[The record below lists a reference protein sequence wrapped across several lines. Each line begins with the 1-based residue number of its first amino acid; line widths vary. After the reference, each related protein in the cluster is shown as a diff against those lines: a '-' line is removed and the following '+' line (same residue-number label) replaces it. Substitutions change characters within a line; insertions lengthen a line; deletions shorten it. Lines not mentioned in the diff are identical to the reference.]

1 MSLEQ
6 WVAIIGTV
14 AALCTTLAF
23 VPQILKTWRTGGRD
37 LSYGMLLAYLAG
49 ILLWLVYGILISRM
63 AVIAANVAATLL
75 VSLNLVLKRRAESRR
90 PRGGAAGEAPSR
102 RDRHGRDH
110 RRQPREADR
119 RVQRD
124 LRRPPVSRRPR
135 GPASPQVV
143 PAERADHAKEL
154 FHDPAFFEDLALI
167 DGSREVIRDLAQ
179 RHEVFIASAAMEV
192 PTSFAAKYAWLR
204 EHFPFIPTSHLVFC
218 GDKSVLDVDVLIDDT
233 PRHFE
238 RFRGT
243 PILFSAPHN
252 RQEQRYRRVS
262 SWARC
267 AACSSRSPF
276 RRAPGRCYRDAHM
289 SRVIFLC
296 PRHRD
301 RLPFR
306 GWSRLPDLCRRR
318 GLSRGSCADPRSC
331 GRPRGREWRFR
342 PPTRAA

>member
-37 LSYGMLLAYLAG
+37 LSYGMLLAYLVG
-49 ILLWLVYGILISRM
+49 ILLWLVYGILIWRM

-75 VSLNLVLKRRAESRR
+75 VSLNLALKRRAEGRT
-90 PRGGAAGEAPSR
+90 PPAAGRPSR
-102 RDRHGRDH
+102 RLRVAIDMDETIADSLGK
-110 RRQPREADR
+110 QIGAYNEAFGVR
-119 RVQRD
+119 MSPAD
-124 LRRPPVSRRPR
+124 LE
-135 GPASPQVV
+135 GQHLHEVV
-143 PAERADHAKEL
+143 PPERADHAKEL

-167 DGSREVIRDLAQ
+167 DGSLEVIRDLAQ

-262 SWARC
+262 SWAEVR
-267 AACSSRSPF
+267 RMLLEEPF
-276 RRAPGRCYRDAHM
+276 STGAGPVV
-289 SRVIFLC
+289 S
-296 PRHRD
+296 
-301 RLPFR
+301 
-306 GWSRLPDLCRRR
+306 
-318 GLSRGSCADPRSC
+318 
-331 GRPRGREWRFR
+331 
-342 PPTRAA
+342 

>member
-6 WVAIIGTV
+6 WVAIIGTI

-63 AVIAANVAATLL
+63 AVIAANVAAIVL
-75 VSLNLVLKRRAESRR
+75 VSLNLVLKRRAEGRSLPSAEKAARR
-90 PRGGAAGEAPSR
+90 LRVAIDMDETIADSLGKQLGAYNESFGA
-102 RDRHGRDH
+102 
-110 RRQPREADR
+110 
-119 RVQRD
+119 RVTPED
-124 LRRPPVSRRPR
+124 LD
-135 GPASPQVV
+135 GQHLHDLV
-143 PAERADHAKEL
+143 PADHADHAREI
-154 FHDPAFFEDLALI
+154 FHEPAFFEDLDLI
-167 DGSREVIRDLAQ
+167 DGSREVIRELAA

-192 PTSFAAKYAWLR
+192 PTSFAAKYRWLR

-252 RQEQRYRRVS
+252 LREQRYRRVS
-262 SWARC
+262 SWEEVRQLLLE
-267 AACSSRSPF
+267 
-276 RRAPGRCYRDAHM
+276 APSFHLE
-289 SRVIFLC
+289 RVV
-296 PRHRD
+296 
-301 RLPFR
+301 
-306 GWSRLPDLCRRR
+306 S
-318 GLSRGSCADPRSC
+318 
-331 GRPRGREWRFR
+331 
-342 PPTRAA
+342 

>member
-63 AVIAANVAATLL
+63 AVIAANVAAILL
-75 VSLNLVLKRRAESRR
+75 VSLNLVLKRRAEGRALS
-90 PRGGAAGEAPSR
+90 PAGRPSR
-102 RDRHGRDH
+102 RLRVAIDMDETIADSLGK
-110 RRQPREADR
+110 QIGVYNEAFGARLTPD
-119 RVQRD
+119 D
-124 LRRPPVSRRPR
+124 LD
-135 GPASPQVV
+135 GQHLHELV
-143 PAERADHAKEL
+143 PAAHADHAREL
-154 FHDPAFFEDLALI
+154 FDQPDFFLDLDLI
-167 DGSREVIRDLAQ
+167 GGSREVIRDLAS

-192 PTSFAAKYAWLR
+192 PTSFAAKYRWLR
-204 EHFPFIPTSHLVFC
+204 EKLPFIPTSHLVFC

-252 RQEQRYRRVS
+252 LREQRYRRVS
-262 SWARC
+262 SWEEVRHLLLE
-267 AACSSRSPF
+267 
-276 RRAPGRCYRDAHM
+276 AP
-289 SRVIFLC
+289 SL
-296 PRHRD
+296 
-301 RLPFR
+301 
-306 GWSRLPDLCRRR
+306 DLERMV
-318 GLSRGSCADPRSC
+318 
-331 GRPRGREWRFR
+331 W
-342 PPTRAA
+342 

>member
-49 ILLWLVYGILISRM
+49 ILLWLVYGILIWRM
-63 AVIAANVAATLL
+63 AVIAANVAATVL
-75 VSLNLVLKRRAESRR
+75 VSLNLGLKRWAEGRTPPAPDR
-90 PRGGAAGEAPSR
+90 PSR
-102 RDRHGRDH
+102 RLRVAIDMDETIADSLGK
-110 RRQPREADR
+110 QIGAYNEAFG
-119 RVQRD
+119 VQMSPAD
-124 LRRPPVSRRPR
+124 LE
-135 GPASPQVV
+135 GQHLHEVV
-143 PAERADHAKEL
+143 PPERADHAKEL

-252 RQEQRYRRVS
+252 RQEQRYKRVS
-262 SWARC
+262 SWAEV
-267 AACSSRSPF
+267 
-276 RRAPGRCYRDAHM
+276 RRM
-289 SRVIFLC
+289 L
-296 PRHRD
+296 
-301 RLPFR
+301 L
-306 GWSRLPDLCRRR
+306 
-318 GLSRGSCADPRSC
+318 
-331 GRPRGREWRFR
+331 EE
-342 PPTRAA
+342 PT

>member
-1 MSLEQ
+1 MSLEH

-63 AVIAANVAATLL
+63 AVVAANVAATLL
-75 VSLNLVLKRRAESRR
+75 VSLNLVLKRRAEGRGRAAVAGTPARR
-90 PRGGAAGEAPSR
+90 LRIAIDMDETIADSLGKQLGAYNKAFGA
-102 RDRHGRDH
+102 
-110 RRQPREADR
+110 
-119 RVQRD
+119 RVTPDD
-124 LRRPPVSRRPR
+124 LD
-135 GPASPQVV
+135 GQHLHDLV
-143 PAERADHAKEL
+143 PADRADHARDL
-154 FHDPAFFEDLALI
+154 FHDPAFFLDLELI

-204 EHFPFIPTSHLVFC
+204 EHFAFIPTSHLVFC

-252 RQEQRYRRVS
+252 QQEQRYRRVS
-262 SWARC
+262 SWDEV
-267 AACSSRSPF
+267 
-276 RRAPGRCYRDAHM
+276 RRLLLEGPTSDLE
-289 SRVIFLC
+289 RVV
-296 PRHRD
+296 
-301 RLPFR
+301 
-306 GWSRLPDLCRRR
+306 S
-318 GLSRGSCADPRSC
+318 
-331 GRPRGREWRFR
+331 
-342 PPTRAA
+342 